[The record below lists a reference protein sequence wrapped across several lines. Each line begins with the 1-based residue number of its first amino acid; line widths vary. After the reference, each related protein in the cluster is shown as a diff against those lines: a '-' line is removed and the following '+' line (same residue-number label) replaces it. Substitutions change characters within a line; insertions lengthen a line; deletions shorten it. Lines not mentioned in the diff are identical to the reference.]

1 MRIPFAGDVRECHTR
16 IRSATSALCVTMCCM
31 ETYEERLQAA
41 VKKRTRAKQAFD
53 QADADVRALLV
64 EGRNEL
70 GKGPSE
76 LARLSGFTR
85 EWVAKIAPDPDAPAK
100 PRRVVRVKRRPAD
113 D

>member
-1 MRIPFAGDVRECHTR
+1 
-16 IRSATSALCVTMCCM
+16 M
-31 ETYEERLQAA
+31 ETYEDRLQAA
-41 VKKRTRAKQAFD
+41 VKKRTRAKDAFD
-53 QADADVRALLV
+53 KADAEVRALLV

-85 EWVAKIAPDPDAPAK
+85 EWVAKIAPDPDATPK
-100 PRRVVRVKRRPAD
+100 PRRVIRRPKRPAAD